1 MVKLTS
7 NQQYVVDERTVK
19 IVTIDGT
26 QLKGFVNQKG
36 LERTSDLF
44 TKDDS
49 PFIII
54 YKVMAKGHENKVLA
68 VNKNQIIWA
77 EFEADANYSGKSIP
91 AGVEIKMY

>member
-1 MVKLTS
+1 MAKLTD

-26 QLKGFVNQKG
+26 QINGFVNKKG
-36 LERTSDLF
+36 LERTSDMF

-49 PFIII
+49 PFIIV
-54 YKVMAKGHENKVLA
+54 YKATAKGHDNKVLA

-77 EFEADANYSGKSIP
+77 ELDDDL
-91 AGVEIKMY
+91 

>member
-1 MVKLTS
+1 MVKLTH
-7 NQQYVVDERTVK
+7 NQQYVVDERAVK

-26 QLKGFVNQKG
+26 QIKGFVNKKG

-49 PFIII
+49 PFIIV
-54 YKVMAKGHENKVLA
+54 YKVTAKGHEDKILA

-77 EFEADANYSGKSIP
+77 ELGIDQDF
-91 AGVEIKMY
+91 

>member
-1 MVKLTS
+1 MVKLTG

-26 QLKGFVNQKG
+26 QINGFVNKKG
-36 LERTSDLF
+36 LERTSDMF

-49 PFIII
+49 PFIIV
-54 YKVMAKGHENKVLA
+54 YKVTAKGHENKVLA

-77 EFEADANYSGKSIP
+77 ELDDDL
-91 AGVEIKMY
+91 

>member
-7 NQQYVVDERTVK
+7 NQQYVVDDRTVK

-26 QLKGFVNQKG
+26 QIKGFVNKKG

-49 PFIII
+49 PFIIV
-54 YKVMAKGHENKVLA
+54 YKVMTKGHENKVLA

-77 EFEADANYSGKSIP
+77 EFGVDADYSGKSSP
-91 AGVEIKMY
+91 ADV

>member
-1 MVKLTS
+1 MVKLTG

-26 QLKGFVNQKG
+26 QINGLVNKKG
-36 LERTSDLF
+36 LERTSDMF

-49 PFIII
+49 PFIIV
-54 YKVMAKGHENKVLA
+54 YKVSAKGHENKVLA

-77 EFEADANYSGKSIP
+77 ELDDDL
-91 AGVEIKMY
+91 

>member
-1 MVKLTS
+1 MVKLTH
-7 NQQYVVDERTVK
+7 NQQYVVDERAVK

-26 QLKGFVNQKG
+26 QIKGFVNKKG

-49 PFIII
+49 PFIIV
-54 YKVMAKGHENKVLA
+54 YKVTAKGHEDKILA

-77 EFEADANYSGKSIP
+77 EL
-91 AGVEIKMY
+91 GVDQEF

>member
-1 MVKLTS
+1 MVKHTH
-7 NQQYVVDERTVK
+7 NEQYMVDERMVK

-26 QLKGFVNQKG
+26 QIKGFVNKTG

-49 PFIII
+49 PFIIV
-54 YKVMAKGHENKVLA
+54 YKAAIAKEHVNKVLA

-77 EFEADANYSGKSIP
+77 EL
-91 AGVEIKMY
+91 GVDQDL

>member
-1 MVKLTS
+1 MVKLTG

-26 QLKGFVNQKG
+26 QINGFVNKVG
-36 LERTSDLF
+36 HERTSDMF

-49 PFIII
+49 PFIIV
-54 YKVMAKGHENKVLA
+54 YKVSAKGHENKVLA

-77 EFEADANYSGKSIP
+77 ELDDDL
-91 AGVEIKMY
+91 

>member
-1 MVKLTS
+1 MVKLTG

-26 QLKGFVNQKG
+26 QINGLVNKKG
-36 LERTSDLF
+36 LERTSDMF

-49 PFIII
+49 PFIIV
-54 YKVMAKGHENKVLA
+54 YNVSAKGHENKVLA

-77 EFEADANYSGKSIP
+77 ELDDDL
-91 AGVEIKMY
+91 

>member
-1 MVKLTS
+1 MVKHTHDE
-7 NQQYVVDERTVK
+7 QYMVDERMVK

-26 QLKGFVNQKG
+26 QIKGFVNKTG

-49 PFIII
+49 PFIIV
-54 YKVMAKGHENKVLA
+54 YKAIVKDHVNKVLS

-77 EFEADANYSGKSIP
+77 EL
-91 AGVEIKMY
+91 GVDQEF